1 MPKVV
6 DHQERRADIVDAL
19 WRVVRRDG
27 IAATSVRTVADE
39 AGLSA
44 GALRHYFTTQS
55 ELLAVAVR
63 SMADGVGVRVERRM
77 GAWQAE
83 PGALGSEERL
93 DRLVGVLEEV
103 VPLGARRRAEFEV
116 WLEMVML
123 ARTSPD
129 LQELAVEAHR
139 GLRRVCGYVVAAVSQ
154 APPYPARLHRDP
166 LVRRRT
172 DELHALVDGLSLH
185 LALYP
190 REHLALDIGVPAE
203 GSGFCGLAI
212 AHNTRSREEVE
223 ATLEEAEAAG
233 GRIIRPAAEAF
244 WGGYSG
250 YFADPDGFRWEIAWN
265 PDFAL
270 DAGGGVSLPG

>member
-154 APPYPARLHRDP
+154 APPYPARLHRDRR
-166 LVRRRT
+166 VRRRT

-190 REHLALDIGVPAE
+190 RETSGPRVREALRRRLA
-203 GSGFCGLAI
+203 SY
-212 AHNTRSREEVE
+212 
-223 ATLEEAEAAG
+223 AG
-233 GRIIRPAAEAF
+233 
-244 WGGYSG
+244 
-250 YFADPDGFRWEIAWN
+250 
-265 PDFAL
+265 
-270 DAGGGVSLPG
+270 